1 MEMQKYNHVERLSSP
16 EVEGLLDGPITWS
29 PKLDGTNASIR
40 WDNDKNCIAA
50 FSRTR
55 RLGPGQADNAG
66 FYAWATSDDEEAK
79 FLRNFCFHNPN
90 LIIYG
95 EFLGSTKF
103 IGNIK
108 DYNPDALNKLWI
120 FDVYD
125 IDKDRYLPE
134 GEWRRALN
142 IAYTGDIEFA
152 LLFPWYVPYYPM
164 LEPTMELIEKC
175 AETNTFLLDNANHP
189 GEGIVIRRLDFR
201 NKWGHYEIG
210 KYVRDEYKQS
220 KSKSKQP
227 VIAGEIEKSIVEEFV
242 TDAEISKTL
251 AKVLLENNK
260 DEFNPKDGK
269 IIGMTL
275 NYVFNDAI
283 LDEMKSILKKFKN
296 PTINFKALQNLC
308 NVKTREY
315 LGLC

>member
-1 MEMQKYNHVERLSSP
+1 MEMQKYKHVERLSSP

-29 PKLDGTNASIR
+29 PKLDGSNASLR
-40 WDNDKNCIAA
+40 WDDSKNTIAA

-55 RLGPGQADNAG
+55 RLNEEKDNAG
-66 FYAWATSDDEEAK
+66 FYAWANSDDPEAK

-90 LIIYG
+90 LILFG
-95 EFLGSTKF
+95 EWLGQIKF
-103 IGNIK
+103 VGHIK
-108 DYNPDALNKLWI
+108 DYNQDALGKLWL

-125 IDKDRYLPE
+125 IEKDHYLPE
-134 GEWRRALN
+134 GEWRNALN
-142 IAYTGDIEFA
+142 IAWTGGSEFSDP
-152 LLFPWYVPYYPM
+152 FPWYVPYYPM

-189 GEGIVIRRLDFR
+189 GEGIVIRRPDFR

-210 KYVRDEYKQS
+210 KYVRSEYKQS
-220 KSKSKQP
+220 KSKPKQP
-227 VIAGEIEKSIVEEFV
+227 PVAGEVEKSIVAEFV

-251 AKVLLENNK
+251 AKVLLMNNQ

-269 IIGMTL
+269 TIGMTL
-275 NYVFNDAI
+275 NLVFNDAI

-296 PTINFKALQNLC
+296 PTIDFKVLQSLSNQR
-308 NVKTREY
+308 TREY